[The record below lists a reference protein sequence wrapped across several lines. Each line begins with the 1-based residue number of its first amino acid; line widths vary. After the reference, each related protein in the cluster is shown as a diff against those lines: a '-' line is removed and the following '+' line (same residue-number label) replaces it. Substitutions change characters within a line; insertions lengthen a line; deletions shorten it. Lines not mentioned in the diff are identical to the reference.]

1 MTEGKTGNQLSELIT
16 GEDVAN
22 MLQKWDML
30 ERDNDQWTLRKAL
43 KIIRRRDISTQ
54 LKIYLATGK

>member
-16 GEDVAN
+16 GEDIAN
-22 MLQKWDML
+22 MLQKWDMP

-43 KIIRRRDISTQ
+43 KIIGRRDISTQ

>member
-1 MTEGKTGNQLSELIT
+1 MTEGKTGNQLSEMIT

-22 MLQKWDML
+22 MLQKWDMP

-43 KIIRRRDISTQ
+43 KIIGRRDISTQ

>member
-22 MLQKWDML
+22 MLQKWDMP